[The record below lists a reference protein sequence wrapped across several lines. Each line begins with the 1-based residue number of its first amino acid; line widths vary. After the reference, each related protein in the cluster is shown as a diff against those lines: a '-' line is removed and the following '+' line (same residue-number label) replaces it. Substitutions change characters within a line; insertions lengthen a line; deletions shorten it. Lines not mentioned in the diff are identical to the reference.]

1 MNRYSVSYST
11 TVEFTVEIDAEDQE
25 AAEQAVLDNGK
36 DADGVYDWTEE
47 GLGGVNTIHSVELML
62 EEVNA

>member
-11 TVEFTVEIDAEDQE
+11 TVEFTVEIDAESAED
-25 AAEQAVLDNGK
+25 AEQAVLDNGK

-47 GLGGVNTIHSVELML
+47 GFGGTNTVHGVELVR
-62 EEVNA
+62 EEVDA

>member
-11 TVEFTVEIDAEDQE
+11 TVEFTVEIDAESQE
-25 AAEQAVLDNGK
+25 AAEQAVLDYGK

-47 GLGGVNTIHSVELML
+47 GFGAQNTVHGSELVE
-62 EEVNA
+62 EDVE